1 MLQVTVMP
9 AGFTVRYAAEAHPMY
24 RPLAPCPGCHRHV
37 VATEPACPF
46 CHRVLATALA
56 ARPDTSRR
64 LSRAAAFSFAASLT
78 AVGCSSSV
86 SATDAA
92 PNTDVGAGDVPVD
105 RPATDQGFPVDRGTT
120 DTGTNDTG
128 TPDTGTR
135 DTGVLDI
142 GNVAP
147 PYGIPPPEDAGAP
160 DDDGG
165 AMDLYGAPPFD
176 GG

>member
-1 MLQVTVMP
+1 
-9 AGFTVRYAAEAHPMY
+9 MY

-37 VATEPACPF
+37 VATESACPF
-46 CHRVLATALA
+46 CHRPIVGPLPT
-56 ARPDTSRR
+56 RRDPPRR
-64 LSRAAAFSFAASLT
+64 LSRAALITFAASLT
-78 AVGCSSSV
+78 AAGCSSSV

-92 PNTDVGAGDVPVD
+92 PNADVGGGDVPVD
-105 RPATDQGFPVDRGTT
+105 RPATDQGFPVDHAPT
-120 DTGTNDTG
+120 DTGARDTG
-128 TPDTGTR
+128 AV

>member
-1 MLQVTVMP
+1 
-9 AGFTVRYAAEAHPMY
+9 MY
-24 RPLAPCPGCHRHV
+24 RPLSPCPGCHRHI

-46 CHRVLATALA
+46 CSRVLATALP

-78 AVGCSSSV
+78 AAGCSNSV

-92 PNTDVGAGDVPVD
+92 PNVDVGPTDAPVD
-105 RPATDQGFPVDRGTT
+105 RPTT
-120 DTGTNDTG
+120 DTATTDNGATDTG
-128 TPDTGTR
+128 AVDTGSV

-147 PYGIPPPEDAGAP
+147 PYGAGAP